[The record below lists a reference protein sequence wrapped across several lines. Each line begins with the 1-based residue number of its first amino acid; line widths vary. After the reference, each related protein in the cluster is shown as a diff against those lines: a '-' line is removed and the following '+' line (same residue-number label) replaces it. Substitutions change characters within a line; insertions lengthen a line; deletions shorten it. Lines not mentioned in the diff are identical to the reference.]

1 MKFVRLIYLFIF
13 LILFF
18 TNMISQERPPAVS
31 GTFYP
36 SDPTELRKM
45 VERYIESAEIPELK
59 GDIQG
64 IISPHAGYIY
74 SGPVAG
80 YAYKALKGK
89 KFEAVIVIGPS
100 HRVNFDG
107 SSVYAK
113 GAFLTPLGKLKI
125 DENIAKELISYHKS
139 ISFDEEA
146 HRLEHSVEVQLPFIQ
161 VSLGDIPIVP
171 VVMGKQSERNIKI
184 LSEALYK
191 VISTKKILLV
201 ASTDLSH
208 YYPRDV
214 ARRVDLLTRSLIEK
228 FDPELLMKEFH
239 RGRAELCGGGP
250 VVAVMMA
257 CKRAGGKKVVSLFYK
272 DSADAVPMANVVG
285 YYSAVIL
292 NSKERKQKSDEF
304 NLNRNQKEKLLRI
317 VRESIELFVRQGK
330 IATIEEEDPV
340 LKTKTGVFVTI
351 KEHGMLRGCIGFT
364 EPLFPLAE
372 SVQKAGILAATQ
384 DPRFSPL
391 SVEELPLT
399 HLEISVLTP
408 LKKINNVKE
417 IVVGKHGIMISKD
430 GKRGLLL
437 PQVAIQY
444 GWNREQFLDQTC
456 IKADLP
462 PGCWKKD
469 AEIRIFE
476 AIVFE
481 EKKQGSSS
489 FY

>member
-18 TNMISQERPPAVS
+18 ANMISQERPPAVS

-36 SDPTELRKM
+36 SDPAELRKM
-45 VERYIESAEIPELK
+45 VEKYIESAQLPELK
-59 GDIQG
+59 GDVQG

-80 YAYKALKGK
+80 YAYKAVKGK

-100 HRVNFDG
+100 HRVDFDG

-113 GAFLTPLGKLKI
+113 GSFLTPLGKLKI

-139 ISFDEEA
+139 ISFNEEA

-171 VVMGKQSERNIKI
+171 VVMGRQTERNIKV

-191 VISTKKILLV
+191 IISTKKVLIV

-228 FDPELLMKEFH
+228 FDPELLMNEFH

-250 VVAVMMA
+250 VIAVMMA
-257 CKRAGGKKVVSLFYK
+257 CKKAGGKKVVPLSYK

-292 NSKERKQKSDEF
+292 NSKEKDQKLEEF
-304 NLNRNQKEKLLRI
+304 NLNKNQKERLLKI
-317 VRESIELFVRQGK
+317 ARESIELFVREGK
-330 IATIEEEDPV
+330 IVPVEEDDPI

-351 KEHGMLRGCIGFT
+351 KEHGILRGCIGFT
-364 EPLFPLAE
+364 EPIFPLAE
-372 SVQKAGILAATQ
+372 GVQKAGILAATQ
-384 DPRFSPL
+384 DPRFRPL
-391 SVEELPLT
+391 SVEELPLI

-408 LKKINNVKE
+408 LRKINNVKE
-417 IVVGKHGIMISKD
+417 IVVGKHGIMISKG

-437 PQVAIQY
+437 PQVAVEY
-444 GWNREQFLDQTC
+444 GWNREKFLDQTC
-456 IKADLP
+456 IKANLP
-462 PGCWKKD
+462 YGCWKKD
-469 AEIRIFE
+469 AEIQIFE
-476 AIVFE
+476 AIIFE
-481 EKKQGSSS
+481 EKK
-489 FY
+489 

>member
-1 MKFVRLIYLFIF
+1 MRPFHLVLFLVFLSIF
-13 LILFF
+13 FSEM
-18 TNMISQERPPAVS
+18 NPQERQPAVS

-36 SDPTELRKM
+36 SDPAELKKM
-45 VERYIESAEIPELK
+45 VEKFINSAEIPELK
-59 GDIQG
+59 GDVRA

-74 SGPVAG
+74 SGSVAG
-80 YAYKALKGK
+80 YAYKAVKGGH
-89 KFEAVIVIGPS
+89 FDAVIVIGPS
-100 HRVNFDG
+100 HRVDFDG

-113 GAFLTPLGKLKI
+113 GYFITPLGKLKI
-125 DENIAKELISYHKS
+125 AEDIAKELISHDKS
-139 ISFDEEA
+139 ISFNEEA

-171 VVMGKQSERNIKI
+171 VVMGRPTERNIRV

-191 VISTKKILLV
+191 VISAKNVLLV

-250 VVAVMMA
+250 VIAVLMA
-257 CKRAGGKKVVSLFYK
+257 CKKAGAKKVVPLSYK

-292 NSKERKQKSDEF
+292 NSKDRPSEKAEDFTLTQA
-304 NLNRNQKEKLLRI
+304 QKEKLLKI
-317 VRESIELFVRQGK
+317 ARESIENFVKEGK
-330 IATIEEEDPV
+330 IIPIQEEDPV
-340 LKTKTGVFVTI
+340 LKTKTGIFVTI
-351 KEHGMLRGCIGFT
+351 KEYGMLRGCIGFT
-364 EPLFPLAE
+364 DPLFPLYE
-372 SVQKAGILAATQ
+372 GVQKAGILAATQ
-384 DPRFSPL
+384 DPRFRPL
-391 SVEELPLT
+391 SKEELPHI

-408 LKKINNVKE
+408 LRKINNVKE
-417 IVVGKHGIMISKD
+417 IVVGKHGIMISKE

-437 PQVAIQY
+437 PQVATEY

-456 IKADLP
+456 IKANLP
-462 PGCWKKD
+462 YGCWKRD
-469 AEIRIFE
+469 AEIYTFE
-476 AIVFE
+476 AIIFE
-481 EKKQGSSS
+481 EKK
-489 FY
+489 

>member
-1 MKFVRLIYLFIF
+1 MKFFKLIFVFFIIV
-13 LILFF
+13 LNYSNIS
-18 TNMISQERPPAVS
+18 SQERPPAVS

-36 SDPTELRKM
+36 SDPAELRGM
-45 VERYIESAEIPELK
+45 VEKFINSAIIPELK
-59 GDIQG
+59 GDIRG

-89 KFEAVIVIGPS
+89 HFDAVIVIGPS
-100 HRVNFDG
+100 HRVDFDG
-107 SSVYAK
+107 SAVYGK
-113 GAFLTPLGKLKI
+113 GYFVTPLGKLKI
-125 DENIAKELISYHKS
+125 SEEIANELINYDKS
-139 ISFDEEA
+139 ISFNEEV

-161 VSLGDIPIVP
+161 VCLGDIPIIP
-171 VVMGKQSERNIKI
+171 VVMGRQTERNIRI

-191 VISTKKILLV
+191 VISAKNVLLV

-208 YYPRDV
+208 YYPRDI

-228 FDPELLMKEFH
+228 FDPELLMNEFH

-250 VVAVMMA
+250 VVAVLMA
-257 CKRAGGKKVVSLFYK
+257 CKRAGAKKIVSLSYK

-292 NSKERKQKSDEF
+292 NSKDTNQKSEEF
-304 NLNRNQKEKLLRI
+304 NLNQDQKEKLLRI
-317 VRESIELFVRQGK
+317 ARESIELFVKEGK
-330 IATIEEEDPV
+330 IASLEEDDPI

-351 KEHGMLRGCIGFT
+351 NERGMLRGCIGFT
-364 EPLFPLAE
+364 EPIFPLYE
-372 SVQKAGILAATQ
+372 GVQKAGILAATQ
-384 DPRFSPL
+384 DPRFRPL
-391 SVEELPLT
+391 SREELPLI

-417 IVVGKHGIMISKD
+417 IVVGRHGIMISKE

-437 PQVAIQY
+437 PQVAVEH

-456 IKADLP
+456 IKANLP
-462 PGCWKKD
+462 YECWKKD
-469 AEIRIFE
+469 AEIQIFE
-476 AIVFE
+476 AIIFE
-481 EKKQGSSS
+481 EKNKK
-489 FY
+489 

>member
-1 MKFVRLIYLFIF
+1 
-13 LILFF
+13 
-18 TNMISQERPPAVS
+18 MISQERPPAVS

-36 SDPTELRKM
+36 SDPAELRKM
-45 VERYIESAEIPELK
+45 VEKYIESAQLPELK
-59 GDIQG
+59 GDVQG

-80 YAYKALKGK
+80 YAYKAVKGK

-100 HRVNFDG
+100 HRVDFDG

-113 GAFLTPLGKLKI
+113 GSFLTPLGKLKI

-139 ISFDEEA
+139 ISFNEEA

-171 VVMGKQSERNIKI
+171 VVMGRQTERNIKV

-191 VISTKKILLV
+191 IISTKKVLIV

-228 FDPELLMKEFH
+228 FDPELLMNEFH

-250 VVAVMMA
+250 VIAVMMA
-257 CKRAGGKKVVSLFYK
+257 CKKAGGKKVVPLSYK

-292 NSKERKQKSDEF
+292 NSKEKDQKLEEF
-304 NLNRNQKEKLLRI
+304 NLNKNQKERLLKI
-317 VRESIELFVRQGK
+317 ARESIELFVREGK
-330 IATIEEEDPV
+330 IVPVEEDDPI

-351 KEHGMLRGCIGFT
+351 KEHGILRGCIGFT
-364 EPLFPLAE
+364 EPIFPLAE
-372 SVQKAGILAATQ
+372 GVQKAGILAATQ
-384 DPRFSPL
+384 DPRFRPL
-391 SVEELPLT
+391 SVEELPLI

-408 LKKINNVKE
+408 LRKINNVKE
-417 IVVGKHGIMISKD
+417 IVVGKHGIMISKG

-437 PQVAIQY
+437 PQVAVEY
-444 GWNREQFLDQTC
+444 GWNREKFLDQTC
-456 IKADLP
+456 IKANLP
-462 PGCWKKD
+462 YGCWKKD
-469 AEIRIFE
+469 AEIQIFE
-476 AIVFE
+476 AIIFE
-481 EKKQGSSS
+481 EKK
-489 FY
+489 